1 MKPLILM
8 CCDRLEAAIT
18 DETDSEKFFDMC
30 VQEKLTIIYEK
41 ENKDFDDLL
50 NKLEVYVDY
59 NNVEQVKKC
68 VVKLLRLLSK
78 NRKSLIKTLKG
89 LNI

>member
-1 MKPLILM
+1 MKPLILS
-8 CCDRLEAAIT
+8 CCDRLEAVINDKT
-18 DETDSEKFFDMC
+18 DNEKFFDLC
-30 VQEKLTIIYEK
+30 VQKKLTVIYEK

-59 NNVEQVKKC
+59 NDVEQVKKC

-78 NRKSLIKTLKG
+78 NRKSLLKTLKG